1 MSDLIKIPW
10 LKWTVFSLVFL
21 LVWLFLANFSNK
33 HHPTEIFDYRSEITA
48 DKGGYYVYFPATF
61 IYGYQAD
68 KFPKGIDVQLGGG
81 FQLDTVTNKVVTK
94 YSSGVAIL
102 TTPFFLATHAYQ
114 KLTGAPAT
122 GFTEPYFKTANYAGV
137 FYFLI
142 GIVFLYFYLINF
154 YKSLS
159 VVIALIVTVCI
170 TNLFYYS
177 LIDTLMSHVYTFSL
191 MSMLLWSMNKY
202 VESNKLK
209 YVIIVSVLVSLIV
222 LIRPINLLFVVPLF
236 LLNLDSW
243 ESVKQRLGLYFK
255 VKNVAILVAVIL
267 LIFLPQL
274 IYYNYLSG
282 NFFMYTYKN
291 EGFSN
296 LFSPKFLE
304 VLFSPINGLFVYT
317 PGFIFFVIS
326 FIFVLGKRNFNGYVG
341 LFSFLLMIYISASW
355 WAWSWGCSFSMRPM
369 VDIIPILIVP
379 FVAFIDW
386 IYQRNKMVII
396 TVFSSLFIYLGYA
409 NLTFSSKY
417 NHCFEGD
424 LWDWHEYHKVMR
436 TANVFPFKNESFRN
450 YFDYETIIPVR
461 IRTQDGNYL
470 QLTSEGKIVQMST
483 DLEVNR
489 INLFYRIDMAEGKIC
504 LKSNA
509 LKYVTSDQDRNGFCI
524 ANRNEIG
531 AWEKFIFHPR
541 TNDFFSLENSEGKY
555 LKFDDHSPHYLIG
568 NVSDIDSAELFK
580 FEYLPKK
587 GLDK

>member
-68 KFPKGIDVQLGGG
+68 KFPKGIDLKMGEG
-81 FQLDTVTNKVVTK
+81 FQLDTLTNKVITK
-94 YSSGVAIL
+94 YSSGVAVL

-114 KLTGAPAT
+114 KMTGQPAT

-142 GIVFLYFYLINF
+142 GIIFLYLYLINF
-154 YKSLS
+154 YKPIS

-170 TNLFYYS
+170 TNLFYYA

-202 VESNKLK
+202 VENNKLK
-209 YVIIVSVLVSLIV
+209 YLIIVSVLVSLIV

-243 ESVKQRLGLYFK
+243 ESVKQRLGLFFK
-255 VKNVAILVAVIL
+255 IKNVAILVAVIF

-326 FIFVLGKRNFNGYVG
+326 FIFVLRKRNFNGYVG

-369 VDIIPILIVP
+369 VDILPILIVP

-409 NLTFSSKY
+409 NITFSSKY
-417 NHCFEGD
+417 GHCFEGD
-424 LWDWHEYHKVMR
+424 VWDWREYHKVLR
-436 TANVFPFKNESFRN
+436 NASIFPFKNESFRT
-450 YFDYETIIPVR
+450 YFENEESIPVR
-461 IRTQDGNYL
+461 IVTDEGNYL
-470 QLTSEGKIVQMST
+470 TLVKSGYLVE
-483 DLEVNR
+483 EVKSKSKSKM
-489 INLFYRIDMAEGKIC
+489 NLFYRIDFEKGIIC
-504 LKSNA
+504 LKSSTKKFIA
-509 LKYVTSDQDRNGFCI
+509 SDQSKNGICI
-524 ANRNEIG
+524 ANRDEIES
-531 AWEKFIFHPR
+531 WEKFVLHPME
-541 TNDFFSLENSEGKY
+541 NDFFALENSEGKY
-555 LKFDDHSPHYLIG
+555 LKFDVYSPHYLIG
-568 NVSDIDSAELFK
+568 NVSVIDSALLFK
-580 FEYLPKK
+580 FEYLQKK
-587 GLDK
+587 RLDK